1 MSVHYI
7 SHSSTTRV
15 LGTILKAEWK
25 KIRDNFRDAL
35 TRSKLKG
42 GQATKDVTKYRFY
55 NQLSFLIPFIT
66 SKGNNRISRMLR
78 AGKQSAS
85 IEVADG
91 SVGQGMEIFTTNEQG
106 NPIKDEIITG
116 ESPSVNKRRSR
127 RGEAKLLM
135 RTNDPLLR
143 VEETHAEESGSK
155 RARTQII
162 SHQGDALKQFFD
174 AMCEST
180 RMLPF
185 SAQLQVKKKVFQIVS
200 DAEEECI
207 K

>member
-1 MSVHYI
+1 MALRYRHSQGDGHLSGGRGHILETQTPSV
-7 SHSSTTRV
+7 TRV
-15 LGTILKAEWK
+15 PLSPAWGLTNEMNSDMKEILIQCIHEREFLYDTTNPNYKDLEKKDNAWAEISNELDYGNGTILKAEWK

-106 NPIKDEIITG
+106 NPIKDEIITVRIAFRQQA
-116 ESPSVNKRRSR
+116 S
-127 RGEAKLLM
+127 
-135 RTNDPLLR
+135 
-143 VEETHAEESGSK
+143 
-155 RARTQII
+155 I
-162 SHQGDALKQFFD
+162 
-174 AMCEST
+174 
-180 RMLPF
+180 
-185 SAQLQVKKKVFQIVS
+185 
-200 DAEEECI
+200 
-207 K
+207 